1 MNSIEIA
8 KKLIEENNEVLAG
21 NREWID
27 RYEKRKKDLEKS
39 IADYKEAIET
49 LERSLFAVNEQIIE
63 IRNENKQYLV
73 DNLALK
79 TFIAEGGGLDMLD

>member
-1 MNSIEIA
+1 MNSVEIA
-8 KKLIEENNEVLAG
+8 KKLIKENEEVLA
-21 NREWID
+21 NNLKWID

-39 IADYKEAIET
+39 
-49 LERSLFAVNEQIIE
+49 LFTVNEQIIE
-63 IRNENKQYLV
+63 IRNENKEYLV